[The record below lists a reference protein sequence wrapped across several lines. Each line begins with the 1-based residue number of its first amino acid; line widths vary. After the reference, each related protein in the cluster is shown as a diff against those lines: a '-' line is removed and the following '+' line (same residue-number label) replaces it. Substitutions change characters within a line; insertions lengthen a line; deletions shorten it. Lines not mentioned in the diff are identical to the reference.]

1 MGYVLTDLPAA
12 FSTPGVTVV
21 LARGGCRRTV
31 IRIWVAAED
40 FKGRPA
46 AALFARYKARVE
58 VPDRTWNRIA
68 FDAISNIYRKF
79 IETLLEMF

>member
-1 MGYVLTDLPAA
+1 MSVQ
-12 FSTPGVTVV
+12 TVV
-21 LARGGCRRTV
+21 MYLGN
-31 IRIWVAAED
+31 INRIWVVAED